1 MKGRSSNL
9 VPGAITRFAPRF
21 EEAECRLQACINGS
35 EASEGEKGFLSLRPP
50 RFHRAGRTP
59 LVTSGAPSS
68 EASVSGPSALG
79 VTAPDAMDAES
90 HGVVASVQLSASSH
104 ESGNFNSWI
113 AVGMSLTQCHGIA

>member
-1 MKGRSSNL
+1 MKGRSPNL
-9 VPGAITRFAPRF
+9 VLGAITRFAPRF
-21 EEAECRLQACINGS
+21 EEAECRLACINGS
-35 EASEGEKGFLSLRPP
+35 EASEGEEGFLSLRPP

-90 HGVVASVQLSASSH
+90 DGVVASMQLSASSH
-104 ESGNFNSWI
+104 ESGNLNSWI